1 MVKLYLFS
9 RGVLMHRIKIS
20 LLMNAPRAADA
31 IKMNVSIYQ

>member
-31 IKMNVSIYQ
+31 IKMNV